1 MVRMIFYLCD
11 FLDWKLPRK
20 AEVSHTK
27 VSHEKENVIAVDAP
41 EFGGGEVAGP
51 IKDATPEV
59 LEARRAARND
69 YGLAPLKDSDPS
81 RSHPGTFQMV
91 SDFNIREVEDL
102 RDRLESQPDSYIS
115 DFMVHPDLHQG
126 WYRCSGWARV

>member
-1 MVRMIFYLCD
+1 MITKISKED
-11 FLDWKLPRK
+11 
-20 AEVSHTK
+20 STTK
-27 VSHEKENVIAVDAP
+27 VI
-41 EFGGGEVAGP
+41 GP
-51 IKDATPEV
+51 SKDVTTDV
-59 LEARRAARND
+59 LEVRRAARND

>member
-1 MVRMIFYLCD
+1 MITKTSKED
-11 FLDWKLPRK
+11 
-20 AEVSHTK
+20 SITK
-27 VSHEKENVIAVDAP
+27 VI
-41 EFGGGEVAGP
+41 GP
-51 IKDATPEV
+51 SKDAIPEV
-59 LEARRAARND
+59 LEARQAARND

-102 RDRLESQPDSYIS
+102 RDRLESQPGSYIS

-126 WYRCSGWARV
+126 